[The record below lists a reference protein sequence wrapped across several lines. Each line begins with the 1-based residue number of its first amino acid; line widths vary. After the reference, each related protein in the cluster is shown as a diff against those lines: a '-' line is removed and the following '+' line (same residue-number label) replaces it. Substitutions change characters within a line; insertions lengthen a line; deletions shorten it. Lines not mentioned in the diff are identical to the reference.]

1 MNFAGG
7 HVQCEERPD
16 ESKGEFGVALCETKE
31 KVGKVQM
38 FKMTFRWDRRKGLLD
53 SILLDSLHAPK
64 IHYLQRDE
72 EHLRDRWLEKG
83 IGQRLDSI

>member
-1 MNFAGG
+1 MSS
-7 HVQCEERPD
+7 VKKDLMSQ
-16 ESKGEFGVALCETKE
+16 KGSLVSLYVKPR
-31 KVGKVQM
+31 K
-38 FKMTFRWDRRKGLLD
+38 RWDKFKCSNDAQIRNRKKGLLD

-64 IHYLQRDE
+64 IIYLQRKE